1 MRVDRL
7 ELTGFKS
14 FAEKTKFN
22 FHPGITCIVGP
33 NGCGKSNI
41 VDAFRW
47 VLGEQSAK
55 SLRGEKMEEVIF
67 NGSASKRPKGMA
79 DVTMVVSGLY
89 GNNPP
94 TPPFSKGGQGGL
106 SNENGE
112 GISDVAYVTRRL
124 YRSGDSE
131 YLLNKSQ
138 CRLKDI
144 KDLFLDTG
152 LEVRSYSIL
161 EQDRIAE
168 ILNSKPQD
176 RRFLIEEIAGVMKY
190 NVRKKEAQAKLES
203 SRANLQRINDIV
215 IEVKKQINLLDRLA
229 KKAERYKRLSS
240 EIRSIELRIA
250 KRDYQALKESFDV
263 ILTDYNTLKE
273 EETLKKAELAR
284 IENLTEAKRLEIL
297 EKEKELEQIL
307 IKFQNLER
315 EISEIEKG
323 IAVART
329 ERDNNNEYLSK
340 LYQQEEEFSH
350 REAEMLNRQKE
361 LDETGV
367 TLLSEMESQ
376 KELLKEKNDF
386 LRFMEEELLENE
398 NLLDEKRREI
408 FRVSEELSNL
418 RNNQNMLQSSIEG
431 LKQREAASAKDADQL
446 KTELSKIDI
455 SLKDMELNLL
465 DKNNDLLLLNEKKEV
480 LVNELSDSKGKIENI
495 RENLSRLKEELASHT
510 SRIDSLREIIFDRS
524 TKELLSEDVSLNLL
538 ASISDVIEI
547 EGEYE
552 KAIESGLSEKVNS
565 FILPSIRDIEIAVSV
580 VKEKN
585 LSRTAFIPVNPPK
598 FPHTPL
604 WERDNPPN
612 PPLLKGGEGG
622 FSEKTDIPEG
632 TIGRALNF
640 IRTKEE
646 FSEIAKSLFENIFIV
661 KDLKTALDLVVSGV
675 NLFYVT
681 LDGEVIEPSG
691 TVIVGEVKGIFRRK
705 REIRELESTTQNS
718 RAMIERSEAEL
729 NSIQQLIQT
738 KEGEIKDI
746 ESSIVIK
753 EKEVS
758 LLKLTDE
765 NYRDEKE
772 RKDRK
777 LAHLTLEI
785 EQIINEKESI
795 ERLISEKESEIK
807 LIDSKKL
814 ELDRYGASLQE
825 EISQKRAHLD
835 ECRAEVTDI
844 RLSIASLKERIESVG
859 KGKENI
865 NKEIMQNNQKKAF
878 LSEEISSIKS
888 RISHREAEME
898 EYEEKVRALIS
909 VADELKTEITNRKEV
924 IENKNGE
931 LLSAEK
937 GLKLIRNQ
945 IDSVLQ
951 RVAELDIH
959 RAEHKLKMENLSEN
973 IKLNYGLEINAIE
986 AESLTEED
994 EKRLIELR
1002 EKVQE
1007 LGPVNLGTLEEYEEL
1022 RIHYEFLTTQ
1032 QEDLNR
1038 SIAELEEAITKINI
1052 STRRR
1057 LREAFDALKV
1067 KFSEVFLALFGGGRA
1082 ELVMTDENNILETG
1096 IDIIAQPPG
1105 KRLQNINLLSG
1116 GEKTFTAL
1124 SLLFASFLIKP
1135 TPLCILD
1142 EADSALDELNTERFA
1157 NMLQELSKDT
1167 QFIVV
1172 THNRNTVS
1180 VADYIYGIT
1189 MEEAGVSKVIS
1200 MQLVEA

>member
-7 ELTGFKS
+7 ELIGFKS
-14 FAEKTKFN
+14 FAERTKFN

-67 NGSASKRPKGMA
+67 NGAASKKPKGMA
-79 DVTMVVSGLY
+79 DVTMVVSGL
-89 GNNPP
+89 NN
-94 TPPFSKGGQGGL
+94 TGQS

-138 CRLKDI
+138 CRLKDV

-240 EIRSIELRIA
+240 EIRSIELKIA
-250 KRDYQALKESFDV
+250 KRDYQTLKESFEV
-263 ILTDYNTLKE
+263 ILSEYNTLKE

-284 IENLTEAKRLEIL
+284 IENRTEAKRIELLER
-297 EKEKELEQIL
+297 EKVLEQVQ

-329 ERDNNNEYLSK
+329 ERDNNNEYLTK
-340 LYQQEEEFSH
+340 LYQQEEEFNH

-361 LDETGV
+361 LDETEL

-386 LRFMEEELLENE
+386 LRFMEEELLEDE

-446 KTELSKIDI
+446 KTELSKIDT

-465 DKNNDLLLLNEKKEV
+465 DKYNDLLLLNGKKEI
-480 LVNELSDSKGKIENI
+480 LVNELSNSKEKIENI

-538 ASISDVIEI
+538 ASISDAIEI

-552 KAIESGLSEKVNS
+552 KAIESALSEKVNS
-565 FILPSIRDIEIAVSV
+565 FILPSIKDIEIAVSV

-585 LSRTAFIPVNPPK
+585 LSRTAFIPVQTSVITETK
-598 FPHTPL
+598 
-604 WERDNPPN
+604 EA
-612 PPLLKGGEGG
+612 
-622 FSEKTDIPEG
+622 PEG
-632 TIGRALNF
+632 VMGRALNF
-640 IRTKEE
+640 IRTKEA
-646 FSEIAKSLFENIFIV
+646 FSEVARSLFENIFIV
-661 KDLKTALDLVVSGV
+661 KDLKTALDLVVSGT

-691 TVIVGEVKGIFRRK
+691 TVIVGDVKGVFRRK
-705 REIRELESTTQNS
+705 REIRELESTIQST
-718 RAMIERSEAEL
+718 RAMTESAEAEL
-729 NSIQQLIQT
+729 NSIQQLIET
-738 KEGEIKDI
+738 KEEELKDI

-772 RKDRK
+772 RKARK
-777 LAHLTLEI
+777 LDHLTLEI

-795 ERLISEKESEIK
+795 EKLISEKESEIK

-814 ELDRYGASLQE
+814 ELDQYGASLQE
-825 EISQKRAHLD
+825 EISQKRARL
-835 ECRAEVTDI
+835 EGYRAEVTDI
-844 RLSIASLKERIESVG
+844 RLSIASLKERIESAG
-859 KGKENI
+859 KEKENI
-865 NKEIMQNNQKKAF
+865 LKEIMQNNRKKAF

-888 RISHREAEME
+888 RILHHESEMG
-898 EYEEKVRALIS
+898 EYEGKVRSLIS
-909 VADELKTEITNRKEV
+909 AADELKTEITNRKEV
-924 IENKNGE
+924 IENENEE
-931 LLSAEK
+931 LLNAEQS
-937 GLKLIRNQ
+937 LKLIRNQ
-945 IDSVLQ
+945 IDSVSQ

-959 RAEHKLKMENLSEN
+959 RAEHKLKIENLSEN
-973 IKLNYGLEINAIE
+973 IKLNYGLEINTIE

-994 EKRLIELR
+994 EKRLVELR

-1052 STRRR
+1052 STRRK
-1057 LREAFDALKV
+1057 LRDAFDALKA
-1067 KFSEVFLALFGGGRA
+1067 KFSEVFSVLFGGGRA
-1082 ELVMTDENNILETG
+1082 ELVMTDEKNILDTG

-1116 GEKTFTAL
+1116 GEKVFTAL

-1157 NMLQELSKDT
+1157 KMLQELSKDT

-1172 THNRNTVS
+1172 THNRNTIS